1 MHCPTSRR
9 SLLQTSAVGFGQ
21 LALSS
26 LLAESAA
33 GSSPLAHHA
42 ARARRVIFMFMKG
55 GPSQVDTFDY
65 KPQLQKDDGKALPF
79 AKPRVQFAPTGNL
92 LGSPWRFRQHGESGI
107 PVSELFPHVAQ
118 CVDDICFLNSCH
130 GTNPAH
136 GGAALKLHTG
146 SDSFVRP
153 SMGAWISYGLGTE
166 NQNLPAFVTI
176 CPTLAH
182 GGVNNWGSAFLP
194 ATAQG
199 IPLGVASQPA
209 TAATVKYIAN
219 PKWSRE
225 TQRIQLD
232 LLQDLNRRHQEQL
245 AHESVLEARIQS
257 YELAFRMQTEM
268 PQLQDLSQESAETQ
282 ALYGLDEKV
291 TENFARQC
299 LMARRFAEAGVR
311 FIQVTHSDSN
321 VQWDQHGDL
330 RAGHSKNALE
340 VDKPIA
346 GLLTDLKQRGLLQD
360 TLVLWG
366 GEFGRTP
373 TAQGTTDGR
382 DHNPEGFTMWM
393 AGGGVRGGMRYGAT
407 DEYGYYAVENKM
419 HIHDV
424 HATLLHLL
432 GLDHLQLTYR
442 YAGRDFRL
450 TDVAGQ
456 VHEAVLA

>member
-1 MHCPTSRR
+1 PK
-9 SLLQTSAVGFGQ
+9 LQQ
-21 LALSS
+21 
-26 LLAESAA
+26 
-33 GSSPLAHHA
+33 
-42 ARARRVIFMFMKG
+42 
-55 GPSQVDTFDY
+55 
-65 KPQLQKDDGKALPF
+65 DDGKSLPF

-92 LGSPWRFRQHGESGI
+92 LGSPWRFRQHGQSGI
-107 PVSELFPHVAQ
+107 PVSELFPHVAR

-130 GTNPAH
+130 GTNAAH

-146 SDSFVRP
+146 SDNFVRP
-153 SMGAWISYGLGTE
+153 SMGAWVSYGLGTE
-166 NQNLPAFVTI
+166 NQNLPAFITI

-182 GGVNNWGSAFLP
+182 GGRNNWGSAFLP
-194 ATAQG
+194 AQSQG

-209 TAATVKYIAN
+209 TAAAVRYIAN
-219 PKWSRE
+219 PRWSSPA
-225 TQRIQLD
+225 QRTQLD
-232 LLQDLNRRHQEQL
+232 LLRAINEQQL
-245 AHESVLEARIQS
+245 QQNPAEMALEARIQS

-268 PQLQDLSQESAETQ
+268 PRLQDLTQETHETQ
-282 ALYGLDEKV
+282 ELYGLHDKV

-311 FIQVTHSDSN
+311 FIQVTHSDAF

-330 RAGHSKNALE
+330 RKGHTKNALE
-340 VDKPIA
+340 VDRPIA
-346 GLLTDLKQRGLLQD
+346 GLLMDLKQRGLLDD

-393 AGGGVRGGMRYGAT
+393 AGGGVRGGMRYGAS
-407 DEYGYYAVENKM
+407 DEYGYYAAENPM

-432 GLDHLQLTYR
+432 GMDHERLTYR

-450 TDVAGQ
+450 TDVAGK
-456 VHEAVLA
+456 VHHGIFS